1 MIPEWHND
9 FRTPSV
15 FSQVAK
21 LRILLR
27 KPPLCPAELRDR
39 KENLAFGDQ
48 LHSASRAG
56 WCGLRQGKATNEGRI
71 YSRAVFA
78 ISLPRIEAFASHS
91 REYRRPFCS
100 LLHVSTHHRRSNMM
114 TFLSALEE
122 EGFLTYEVSDDVLET
137 AGENN
142 IAGNYTLASC
152 TGLSVCPG

>member
-56 WCGLRQGKATNEGRI
+56 VGVAYDRVRRLTRGGFIPGR
-71 YSRAVFA
+71 YSQSCYPEVKHW
-78 ISLPRIEAFASHS
+78 LPA
-91 REYRRPFCS
+91 P
-100 LLHVSTHHRRSNMM
+100 
-114 TFLSALEE
+114 
-122 EGFLTYEVSDDVLET
+122 G
-137 AGENN
+137 N
-142 IAGNYTLASC
+142 IAGRFAVSSTYLPT
-152 TGLSVCPG
+152 TGEAT